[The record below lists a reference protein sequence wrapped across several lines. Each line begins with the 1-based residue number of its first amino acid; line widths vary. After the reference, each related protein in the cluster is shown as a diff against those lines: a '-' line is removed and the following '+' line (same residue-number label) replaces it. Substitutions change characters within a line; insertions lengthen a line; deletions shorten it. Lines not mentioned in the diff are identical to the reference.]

1 MLFSS
6 SAGPW
11 GIILPKVSPGLTARE
26 AEPVPRMA
34 VAAGMQVVVVTDELN
49 TWAAFLRNFSPS

>member
-1 MLFSS
+1 MPFFS

-11 GIILPKVSPGLTARE
+11 GIILPKVSTGLTARE

-34 VAAGMQVVVVTDELN
+34 VAAGMQVVVVTDEPEHMGCLP
-49 TWAAFLRNFSPS
+49 A